1 MTDIVKISTS
11 GRVLEFFWQ
20 STVRALAVVS
30 KPQCLFIGKI
40 KEVRNDLAFLFCK
53 IKRFFAFQPS
63 FCCL

>member
-1 MTDIVKISTS
+1 MTDIVKISTWIS
-11 GRVLEFFWQ
+11 TGVFWQ

-30 KPQCLFIGKI
+30 KPQCLFIDKI

-53 IKRFFAFQPS
+53 IKRFFAFQPP